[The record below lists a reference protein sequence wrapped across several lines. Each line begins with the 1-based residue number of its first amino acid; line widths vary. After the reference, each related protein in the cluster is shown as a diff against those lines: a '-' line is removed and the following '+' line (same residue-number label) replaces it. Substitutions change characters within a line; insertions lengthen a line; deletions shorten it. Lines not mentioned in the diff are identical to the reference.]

1 MTALASQARVGPRA
15 LPAPRISLPASLRLG
30 IGGVA
35 LAGVLAGHGMTY
47 ALVTLG
53 SPSELL
59 AASGHGYLD
68 AAVRVGLAGSLV
80 AVLAAF
86 AGHLR
91 AALEGPSGYGA
102 AAADLF
108 ARLLRAQVGLFLLQE
123 LGERWIAEAP
133 LSGVLERG
141 LLAIGLVSQLV
152 LAALGAWFLR
162 WILSAADRIGRA
174 LRTSPHHPRRQRAH
188 PRLAGRSAGAP
199 AGALTAWS
207 LRGPPRRPWTRASA
221 R

>member
-1 MTALASQARVGPRA
+1 MTALASEARVGPRA
-15 LPAPRISLPASLRLG
+15 LPAPRTSLPTSLRLG
-30 IGGVA
+30 VGGVA
-35 LAGVLAGHGMTY
+35 FAGVLAGHGVTY

-68 AAVRVGLAGSLV
+68 AAVRIGLAASLI
-80 AVLAAF
+80 AVLATF
-86 AGHLR
+86 AGRLR
-91 AALEGPSGYGA
+91 ATLDGRCGYGA
-102 AAADLF
+102 ATADLF
-108 ARLLRAQVGLFLLQE
+108 ARLFRAQVSVFLLQE
-123 LGERWIAEAP
+123 LGERWIAGAP

-162 WILSAADRIGRA
+162 WILRAADRIGRA
-174 LRTSPHHPRRQRAH
+174 LRTSPRRLRREHGHLQPTGQRGGL
-188 PRLAGRSAGAP
+188 PI
-199 AGALTAWS
+199 GALTAWS